1 MKLRGQ
7 GVRVASIQVQHNLKT
22 ILDGINSLVTDI
34 SDNSTSSQS
43 LQRVSYLTRIQEEQ
57 SINKTYDNVIALNK
71 LVEGL
76 SVEQGKLQSTEN
88 QLSELFGL
96 HYISVND
103 IAKDGDLYEGY
114 DDKNECHIL
123 DEDRVVDEI
132 EPLMQEGGQI
142 LDYHSCDFFPER
154 WFDVVFVLRTDN
166 QVLFPR
172 LSSRGYKE
180 KKIQDLI
187 HCEIVQVALDEARES
202 YDPEIVHELQSN
214 TVEDLNG
221 NVSRIVAWIDLW
233 KKDHNK

>member
-1 MKLRGQ
+1 MERSLPNILITGIP
-7 GVRVASIQVQHNLKT
+7 GCGKT
-22 ILDGINSLVTDI
+22 TLGTELA
-34 SDNSTSSQS
+34 
-43 LQRVSYLTRIQEEQ
+43 RVS
-57 SINKTYDNVIALNK
+57 
-71 LVEGL
+71 
-76 SVEQGKLQSTEN
+76 
-88 QLSELFGL
+88 GL

-103 IAKDGDLYEGY
+103 IAKNGDLYEGY

-132 EPLMQEGGQI
+132 EPLMQDGGQI

-221 NVSRIVAWIDLW
+221 NVSRIVSWIELW